1 MLGALAPC
9 DPQVLCFDAGP
20 RQRPRIIAPATARG
34 LDVSIAHA
42 DGVAVCVT
50 ATAHVVGADVES
62 LRNVGSDLLRVA
74 ATVCNDREIRL
85 LHSLDAAERADA
97 FLRVWTVKEAVLKAT
112 GLASRVH
119 PRDLTVS
126 LDGGRPPRI
135 EFDPDMH
142 EDAARW
148 RLAIRRIP
156 PSHVAAVA
164 VSGMPAPHIPVWL
177 EQR

>member
-1 MLGALAPC
+1 MRPAGAVFRRRASSAPA
-9 DPQVLCFDAGP
+9 DHRSGDRSRPG
-20 RQRPRIIAPATARG
+20 RQHRARRRCRGLRDRNRPRGR
-34 LDVSIAHA
+34 
-42 DGVAVCVT
+42 
-50 ATAHVVGADVES
+50 
-62 LRNVGSDLLRVA
+62 SDLLRVA
-74 ATVCNDREIRL
+74 ATVCNDREMRL

-112 GLASRVH
+112 GLASRVD